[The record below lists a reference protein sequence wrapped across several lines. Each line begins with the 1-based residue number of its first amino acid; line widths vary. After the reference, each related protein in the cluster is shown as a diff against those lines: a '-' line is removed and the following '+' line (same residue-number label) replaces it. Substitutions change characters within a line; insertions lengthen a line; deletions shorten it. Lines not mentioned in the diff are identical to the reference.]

1 MTTATKTGPLAWA
14 LRSRPAAPPPPA
26 TAIAAVGDDVEA
38 LPFELAARGPA
49 FDGEALATIRAAVE
63 DAGAAL
69 VTVPVAGPRWRVF
82 VREDDCL
89 VSVLSADVDD
99 VARAVESVRALAR
112 ECREAQA

>member
-1 MTTATKTGPLAWA
+1 MRTKT
-14 LRSRPAAPPPPA
+14 RPPA
-26 TAIAAVGDDVEA
+26 TAIAAVSADVEA
-38 LPFELAARGPA
+38 LRVPWEITARGPS
-49 FDGEALATIRAAVE
+49 FDSGDVATIRAAVE

-69 VTVPVAGPRWRVF
+69 VTVPVEDATGPRWRVYA
-82 VREDDCL
+82 REDDCL